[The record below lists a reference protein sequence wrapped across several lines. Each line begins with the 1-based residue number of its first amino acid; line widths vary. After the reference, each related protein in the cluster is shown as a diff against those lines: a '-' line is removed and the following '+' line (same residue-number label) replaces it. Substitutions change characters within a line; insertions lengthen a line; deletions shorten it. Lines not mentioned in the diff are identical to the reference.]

1 MKIYLTFKYALKTTT
16 PILFGYGILSFSFG
30 ILAINLGFT
39 WYIPI
44 LMSILIYSGALQFL
58 LIGILTNHLA
68 LIDIFTTSFLLNI
81 RQIFYGLSFLE
92 KFKKFKYY
100 SIFALTDE
108 TFVLMH
114 KIIPKNINKPYY
126 YFFISILNH
135 FYWILGTIL
144 GVIFAKNINFHLKGL
159 DFILTA
165 LFVVLLVE
173 QYHKL
178 KVLFPFVI
186 GIFSFVIIY
195 ISGIKNILLYSIM
208 LSIVVLVLYQKRTKN
223 V

>member
-1 MKIYLTFKYALKTTT
+1 MKYLTFKYALKTTI

-30 ILAINLGFT
+30 ILAINLGFA

-58 LIGILTNHLA
+58 LIGILTNHLT

-114 KIIPKNINKPYY
+114 KIVPKNINESYY

-165 LFVVLLVE
+165 LFVVLLVQ
-173 QYHKL
+173 QYRKL

-186 GIFSFVIIY
+186 GICSFVIIY
-195 ISGIKNILLYSIM
+195 TSGIKNILLYSIL
-208 LSIVVLVLYQKRTKN
+208 LSIVVLALYKKRIKN
-223 V
+223 A